1 MPNTDIDPYSNPLC
15 SGIENNLR
23 NYCGDDIY
31 TCMDLM
37 CEYIAT
43 NVIEM
48 YESTTVQRIC
58 RDQFCL
64 GDAVINC
71 IRCVVSDKGTA
82 LSELKL

>member
-23 NYCGDDIY
+23 SYCGDDIY

-48 YESTTVQRIC
+48 YESTTVQRI
-58 RDQFCL
+58 
-64 GDAVINC
+64 VEINLVLAALLLTVFGVSYL
-71 IRCVVSDKGTA
+71 IR
-82 LSELKL
+82 ELRYRN

>member
-48 YESTTVQRIC
+48 YESTTVQRI
-58 RDQFCL
+58 
-64 GDAVINC
+64 VEINLVLAALLLTVFGVSYL
-71 IRCVVSDKGTA
+71 IR
-82 LSELKL
+82 ELRYRN

>member
-23 NYCGDDIY
+23 AYCGDDIY

-48 YESTTVQRIC
+48 YESTTVQRI
-58 RDQFCL
+58 
-64 GDAVINC
+64 VEINLVLAALLLTVFGVSYL
-71 IRCVVSDKGTA
+71 IR
-82 LSELKL
+82 ELRYRN